1 MILKAI
7 VAYAENR
14 VIGKDNDLIWHLPD
28 DLKHFKRHTAG
39 KTIIMGRK
47 TWDSLGGRPLPNR
60 RHIVITR
67 STDFAADGAEVVNS
81 LEAAIDLAQYEE
93 EVFIV
98 GGAQIYTLSLPL
110 IDVLEITEVHA
121 EFEGDAYFPVFEE
134 ADFELTSQEH
144 HPEDEKHQYSFTF
157 KTWKRKAS

>member
-39 KTIIMGRK
+39 KTIVMGRK

-67 STDFAADGAEVVNS
+67 SEGFQATGAEVVHS
-81 LEAAIDLAQYEE
+81 LEAAVALAKTEN

-98 GGAQIYTLSLPL
+98 GGAQIYELAMPL

-121 EFEGDAYFPVFEE
+121 EFDGDAYFPN
-134 ADFELTSQEH
+134 FELNHFKLTHKEY
-144 HPEDEKHQYSFTF
+144 HPADDAHKYSFTF
-157 KTWKRKAS
+157 KTWKRRAS

>member
-1 MILKAI
+1 
-7 VAYAENR
+7 
-14 VIGKDNDLIWHLPD
+14 
-28 DLKHFKRHTAG
+28 
-39 KTIIMGRK
+39 MGRK

-67 STDFAADGAEVVNS
+67 TEGFQANGAEIVHS
-81 LEAAIDLAQYEE
+81 LEEAVALAKTEE

-98 GGAQIYTLSLPL
+98 GGAQIYALSLPM

-121 EFEGDAYFPVFEE
+121 HFEGDAFFPTFDE
-134 ADFELTSQEH
+134 ADFELVTEEH
-144 HPEDEKHQYSFTF
+144 HPTDEKHKHSFTF

>member
-67 STDFAADGAEVVNS
+67 SADFEANGAEVVNS
-81 LEAAIDLAQYEE
+81 LEAAIDLAQHEE

-121 EFEGDAYFPVFEE
+121 EFEGDAFFPVFAE
-134 ADFELTSQEH
+134 ADFELTSRVH
-144 HPEDEKHQYSFTF
+144 HPADEKHQYSFTF

>member
-14 VIGKDNDLIWHLPD
+14 VIGRDNDLIWHLPD

-47 TWDSLGGRPLPNR
+47 TWESLGGRPLPNR

-67 STDFAADGAEVVNS
+67 SKEFTAKGADVVHS
-81 LEAAIDLAQYEE
+81 LETAVELAKTEE
-93 EVFIV
+93 EVFVV
-98 GGAQIYTLSLPL
+98 GGAQIYTLSLPI

-121 EFEGDAYFPVFEE
+121 KFDGDAYFPVFNE

-144 HPEDEKHQYSFTF
+144 HPTDEKHQYSFTF
-157 KTWKRKAS
+157 KTWKRKTS

>member
-67 STDFAADGAEVVNS
+67 SKGFQASGAE
-81 LEAAIDLAQYEE
+81 
-93 EVFIV
+93 
-98 GGAQIYTLSLPL
+98 G
-110 IDVLEITEVHA
+110 
-121 EFEGDAYFPVFEE
+121 E
-134 ADFELTSQEH
+134 ADWMRFAYRH
-144 HPEDEKHQYSFTF
+144 
-157 KTWKRKAS
+157 W

>member
-67 STDFAADGAEVVNS
+67 SEGFQATGAEVVHS
-81 LEAAIDLAQYEE
+81 LEEAVALAKTEE

-98 GGAQIYTLSLPL
+98 GGAQIYELAMPM

-121 EFEGDAYFPVFEE
+121 EFDGDAYFPNFNL
-134 ADFELTSQEH
+134 DHFELTHNEH
-144 HPEDEKHQYSFTF
+144 HPVDDAHKYSFTF
-157 KTWKRKAS
+157 KTWKRIAS

>member
-67 STDFAADGAEVVNS
+67 STDFTAQGAEVVHS
-81 LEAAIDLAQYEE
+81 LEAAVELAQNEE

-121 EFEGDAYFPVFEE
+121 EFEGDAFFPVFNE

-144 HPEDEKHQYSFTF
+144 HPVDEKHQYSFTF

>member
-67 STDFAADGAEVVNS
+67 STDFVADGAEVVHT
-81 LEAAIDLAQYEE
+81 LEAALELAQNES

-98 GGAQIYTLSLPL
+98 GGAQIYTLSLPI

-121 EFEGDAYFPVFEE
+121 EFEGDAFFPVFNE
-134 ADFELTSQEH
+134 ADFELTSQEY
-144 HPEDEKHQYSFTF
+144 HPADEKHQYSFTF

>member
-14 VIGKDNDLIWHLPD
+14 VIGKDNDLIWHLPN

-67 STDFAADGAEVVNS
+67 STDFSANGAEVVNS
-81 LEAAIDLAQYEE
+81 LEAAIELAQNED

-98 GGAQIYTLSLPL
+98 GGAQIYTLSLPI

-121 EFEGDAYFPVFEE
+121 EFEGDAFFPVFQE

-144 HPEDEKHQYSFTF
+144 HPADDKHKYSFTF

>member
-67 STDFAADGAEVVNS
+67 STDFTAQGAEVVNS
-81 LEAAIDLAQYEE
+81 LEDAVELAQNEE

-98 GGAQIYTLSLPL
+98 GGAQIYTLSLPI
-110 IDVLEITEVHA
+110 IDILEITEVHA
-121 EFEGDAYFPVFEE
+121 EFEGDAFFPIFNE

-144 HPEDEKHQYSFTF
+144 HPADEKHQYSFTF

>member
-67 STDFAADGAEVVNS
+67 STDFTANGAEVVNS
-81 LEAAIDLAQYEE
+81 LEAAIELAQHEE

-121 EFEGDAYFPVFEE
+121 EFEGDAFFPVFEE

-144 HPEDEKHQYSFTF
+144 HPADEKHQYSFTF

>member
-67 STDFAADGAEVVNS
+67 STDFTAQGAEVVNT
-81 LEAAIDLAQYEE
+81 LEDAVELAQNDE

-110 IDVLEITEVHA
+110 IDILEITEVHA
-121 EFEGDAYFPVFEE
+121 EFEGDAFFPIFNE

-144 HPEDEKHQYSFTF
+144 HPTDEKHQYSFTF